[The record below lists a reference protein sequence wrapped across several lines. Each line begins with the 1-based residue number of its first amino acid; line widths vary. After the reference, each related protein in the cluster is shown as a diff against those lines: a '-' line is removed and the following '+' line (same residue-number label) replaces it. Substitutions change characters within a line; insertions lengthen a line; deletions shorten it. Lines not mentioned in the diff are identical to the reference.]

1 MVVATGDQSMVYLW
15 AHNIANIWTVAF
27 NHIFT
32 CLFIIFRKIIQTK
45 SIIWLSTERQATSCP
60 HKSGPGCR
68 LKPACTHFGSR
79 IPSTERVGSL
89 LLHLLFWEDNA
100 TSHLTPQ
107 GASRHQNSGWAAMW
121 IQRCTRWRFTAEI
134 LKYWYVR
141 PAIPPATPPAWR
153 WIFVSSGEKTT
164 TKSFKERN
172 CFSDQTW
179 HRIFETD
186 PSFCFLKPK
195 STLVT
200 FKLSFPSLIT
210 VIDGLLRICKAN
222 SFDLATWLTV
232 GQVH

>member
-1 MVVATGDQSMVYLW
+1 MKYRKFGSSERLDETRRAFLQECYKSGAPSWIFMVVATGDQSMVYLW
-15 AHNIANIWTVAF
+15 AHNIANIWAVAF

-121 IQRCTRWRFTAEI
+121 IQ
-134 LKYWYVR
+134 
-141 PAIPPATPPAWR
+141 
-153 WIFVSSGEKTT
+153 SG
-164 TKSFKERN
+164 
-172 CFSDQTW
+172 
-179 HRIFETD
+179 H
-186 PSFCFLKPK
+186 
-195 STLVT
+195 
-200 FKLSFPSLIT
+200 
-210 VIDGLLRICKAN
+210 
-222 SFDLATWLTV
+222 
-232 GQVH
+232 